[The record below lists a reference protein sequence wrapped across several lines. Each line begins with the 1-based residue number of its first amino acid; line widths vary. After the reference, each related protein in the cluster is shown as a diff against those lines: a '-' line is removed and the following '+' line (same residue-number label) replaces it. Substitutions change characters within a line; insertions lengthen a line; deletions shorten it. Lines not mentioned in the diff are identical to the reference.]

1 MTVKSISTS
10 KNITIKTGDSTVYL
24 VEIRTFL
31 GTTVFKDVIKPI
43 NKTIKI
49 KGLNIGKYTIQI
61 SNNKKLTN
69 QQIHIE

>member
-1 MTVKSISTS
+1 MTIKSISTS
-10 KNITIKTGDSTVYL
+10 KNIIIRTENDTVYL

-31 GTTVFKDVIKPI
+31 GTTVFKDFIKPT

-61 SNNKKLTN
+61 SNDKKLTN